1 MKLNFPVT
9 ELKSDTFFIQPDSSV
24 IDLSTDEI
32 AEESG
37 YERGNAPDYFRDI
50 IAESIT
56 KCKSISRPAC
66 GYRILSINKEDTSP
80 ESIAIGDIR
89 FNCQKI
95 VTTRLKDTD
104 KIALFSCTI
113 GSEMETYASR
123 CFAEGDAVKG
133 HFADVVASAAVELI
147 TDLLHNH
154 IAEIMCQLRLGV
166 TNRFSPG
173 YCGWPVSEQNTLFS
187 FFPDGFCGIKV
198 TDSSL
203 MLPKKSTSGIIG
215 IGPAAKREPYTCN
228 RCSQKECTYRMYRA
242 NRMKND
248 E

>member
-1 MKLNFPVT
+1 MKFNFPIT
-9 ELKSDTFFIQPDSSV
+9 ELESDTFLIQPDSSV
-24 IDLSTDEI
+24 IDLSIDEI

-37 YERGNAPDYFRDI
+37 YERGMIPDYFRDI
-50 IAESIT
+50 IAESVSE
-56 KCKSISRPAC
+56 CKSISRPAC
-66 GYRILSINKEDTSP
+66 GYRILSVNKEHTSP

-95 VTTRLKDTD
+95 VKARLNNADLVA
-104 KIALFSCTI
+104 IFSCTI

-123 CFAEGDAVKG
+123 CFEEGDAVKG
-133 HFADVVASAAVELI
+133 HFADVVASAAVELL

-154 IAEIMCQLRLGV
+154 IAESILTQQLNV

-173 YCGWPVSEQNTLFS
+173 YCGWPVSEQRTLFS
-187 FFPDGFCGIKV
+187 FFPENFCGIKV

-215 IGPAAKREPYTCN
+215 IGSSVKREPYTCN
-228 RCSQKECTYRMYRA
+228 RCSRKECTYRMYRA
-242 NRMKND
+242 SRSGV